1 MKKSVIF
8 FAVFLLVLL
17 VAVLSER
24 RDQEEFSDRVA
35 MGDQITTTTVSP
47 VQDLGLNE

>member
-8 FAVFLLVLL
+8 FAILLLVLF

-24 RDQEEFSDRVA
+24 REKEDFSNRVA
-35 MGDQITTTTVSP
+35 MSEKTSAEMATPNQIP
-47 VQDLGLNE
+47 E

>member
-24 RDQEEFSDRVA
+24 REKDDQSVRFA
-35 MGDQITTTTVSP
+35 MGEETSTQLVTPEQIP
-47 VQDLGLNE
+47 E